1 MGRNNKSLLIVV
13 GYQRAFEKFG
23 VFLARRSVVVLLLF
37 LLLAIGSWSGY
48 IRLRIEQPNVE
59 SFTATDSQSRQDLHV
74 AARFFPTLEAR
85 QEQIIMTPKDRKNIL
100 SEECLR
106 DALMVHKAIMNI
118 SSYTKLCF
126 RQQFPSIPQK
136 NASHRCMVSSP
147 LELAGTYFQHLNNL
161 STILMRELTSPT
173 ILLSSG
179 QTFKSSHGQ
188 MLANFQIERNRDPQ
202 TVHADAL
209 RAVYFIKRSSSKED
223 DEEILGF
230 ESSFDSLLSSMG
242 VRLKCAKLSYKTERA
257 SEDALQNVLEPE
269 MKPFFV
275 SVFALSVLVFLVIY
289 FFTDVSCLSTAI
301 LMLSSII
308 LPISSS
314 AGAVSIANTPLSST
328 TLSIPFLL
336 LGKATSDVVLFLV
349 EWERQKRVSSL
360 DHRVSNCV
368 ARAGVLATATALCGT
383 LLSGIA
389 IKSSFEG
396 ICNFFVTTLTSYVF
410 ISAFTF
416 IITVI
421 LLMYFEMASKT
432 FNTLQLQQ
440 CKMKCLIKDVESE
453 SIPQG
458 RLQCH
463 ETKLRRILMGL
474 LEKITSR
481 GGKTFSLVLLFI
493 TIALCVFSI
502 FLPGERVRTIESRY
516 QNDNFKQFSEARQ
529 IFFHDETDISIV
541 FSEDIDYS
549 FETVQNHIISICA
562 KLEET
567 NYGKGKPL
575 CWMADLRQWI
585 QNENMSCSPSKF
597 YQCLTHFLND
607 SHSLPF
613 RQDLVLE
620 VSTSGVKISACRI
633 HLRMSLDNDRF
644 QEVRESLKK
653 LRGDILE
660 KSPLKAI
667 LVSEEFF
674 DLDDLY
680 KFEKES
686 VSILF
691 IAGTV
696 AVFTISF
703 LATFHCGISTFLAL
717 TFDLFVME
725 AAAIM
730 RAMGSYVNQIA
741 FLSLFSP
748 IIISLNFSFEV
759 GHSFLFSSKQEIRD
773 RMIDALRS
781 VGLPVLIGTLISVA
795 ASVSLGFIF
804 PSLAD
809 IFHLTLPMILI
820 LGLIHALIIL
830 PAVII
835 LHEEFLHRFHFS
847 EDVEDEP
854 NSKELQDLLLD
865 KTRSGNIGKLT
876 PRRPGISIVGISCKF
891 PGAGSVDQ
899 FWILLK
905 QGKSSISSFPKN
917 RTEQHRRFVKH
928 YNPNRFVKRRLCTLN
943 GSFLEEIRTFDN
955 RFFGISS
962 QEARGMDPQQRILLQ
977 VVYEAIEDAGM
988 RLEDLQR
995 CRTGVFVGVMNLD
1008 YGSLVREPSNSDNID
1023 QFSATGITASVL
1035 ANRVSFC
1042 LNLTGPSLVVDT
1054 ACSSSFTALK
1064 IACDNLHNDGCDV
1077 AIVCA
1082 PNIILCHHMQMI
1094 AGMAGL
1100 LAPDGRSK
1108 SFDAT
1113 GDGYGRGEG
1122 FVAVVLKMTRDALCD
1137 KDDPYCEI
1145 IACGMNSDGQNAVPM
1160 TAPSAQMQAQLSRW
1174 VLEQSGVTAEDVDY
1188 LEAHG
1193 TGTAVGDLV
1202 EVTSIA
1208 ETYTGRAT
1216 QSIQELRIG
1225 SVKSNINHTE
1235 STSGLAG
1242 LIKAALMIKKK
1253 TFVPTVNV
1261 QVLNPKLKLKEKG
1274 LVLQQTLEPWS
1285 KEKGKLRVAAV
1296 NSFGFGGSNVHVILR
1311 EVTSTPNLGVET
1323 LRRPNRILTITA
1335 RSKDALK
1342 EMSHLY
1348 SEWIKSNA
1356 GEMDEHFVDNLC
1368 YSFNERRTQ
1377 NPHRLAIAFGS
1388 IAEAA
1393 KSLEAFANDSVGWEK
1408 FASYAQVTS
1417 SDRKLVFMFGGQG
1430 SQWYAMGK
1438 QLMEYEAVFKEAV
1451 LTVSNFLRDLGVTWS
1466 LIGELMAPG
1475 DVSRIAENCVAQLAT
1490 FAIQYATAQLLKS
1503 WKIYPSAVIGHSLGE
1518 FAAACVAGIITVKEA
1533 VRLVLA
1539 RSTLQDRCANNGSM
1553 AALGMSEVEAR
1564 ELLLTLKL
1572 SPSLEVAAIND
1583 ADSVTLSG
1591 ESQSI
1596 KALGEHLSMH
1606 SKDTFW
1612 RVLGTN
1618 HAFHSL
1624 HMEPIK
1630 KPFQGAVEAMHL
1642 NPKLSKVPMY
1652 STVEGEVLSIQQL
1665 NSDYWWRNMRYPVQ
1679 FYPAMKQLLRDG
1691 YRQIVEISTQPIL
1704 AHYVQQIALQENL
1717 TDKERPI
1724 LVATLP
1730 SKRVPIEDQH
1740 RCFLQNTICVLYT
1753 AGFPLE
1759 WTRIQRNQSARFV
1772 RPPNSPWLENSFW
1785 FRDGPLETIVH
1796 RLGSEETMRKQAHP
1810 FLAEVKKTDPFSGVL
1825 CWETEIDLQKFRS
1838 LKDHVLLEGGTVL
1851 PGAVYLEMAFAMAKE
1866 TFNHG
1871 SGIELKD
1878 VKFLS
1883 ILTLPETKVS
1893 KC

>member
-1 MGRNNKSLLIVV
+1 M
-13 GYQRAFEKFG
+13 
-23 VFLARRSVVVLLLF
+23 VVLLLF
-37 LLLAIGSWSGY
+37 LLFAIGSWFGF
-48 IRLRIEQPNVE
+48 IRLRIEQPNAE
-59 SFTATDSQSRQDLHV
+59 SFTRTDSQSRRDLQV
-74 AARFFPTLEAR
+74 AAQFFPTLEAR
-85 QEQIIMTPKDRKNIL
+85 QEQVIMTPKHTKNIL

-106 DALMVHKAIMNI
+106 DALMVHKAIINI
-118 SSYTKLCF
+118 SGYTKLCF
-126 RQQFPSIPQK
+126 RQQFPSILQK
-136 NASHRCMVSSP
+136 NAGHRCMVSSP

-161 STILMRELTSPT
+161 STILMRELTNPT

-179 QTFKSSHGQ
+179 QTFKSFHGQ
-188 MLANFQIERNRDPQ
+188 MLANFQIERNRDPL
-202 TVHADAL
+202 TAHADAL
-209 RAVYFIKRSSSKED
+209 RAIYFMKKSSSKEEE
-223 DEEILGF
+223 EEILSF

-242 VRLKCAKLSYKTERA
+242 PHLKCAKLSYKTERT
-257 SEDALQNVLEPE
+257 SMNALQNILKPE
-269 MKPFFV
+269 MKPLFI
-275 SVFALSVLVFLVIY
+275 SVFALSVLVFLVICFSY
-289 FFTDVSCLSTAI
+289 TDVSRLSTAF
-301 LMLSSII
+301 LMFSSII
-308 LPISSS
+308 LPLSSS
-314 AGAVSIANTPLSST
+314 AGAVSMTSTPLSST
-328 TLSIPFLL
+328 TLYIPFLL

-349 EWERQKRVSSL
+349 EWKRQKKVLSL
-360 DHRVSNCV
+360 EHRVSNCL
-368 ARAGVLATATALCGT
+368 ARTGVLATMTVVCGT
-383 LLSGIA
+383 LLSGIT

-396 ICNFFVTTLTSYVF
+396 IRNFFVTTLISYVI
-410 ISAFTF
+410 ISSFTF

-421 LLMYFEMASKT
+421 LLMYFEMAPRT
-432 FNTLQLQQ
+432 FNSLPLRQYE
-440 CKMKCLIKDVESE
+440 DVESV
-453 SIPQG
+453 PQG
-458 RLQCH
+458 RLQRH
-463 ETKLRRILMGL
+463 ETKLQRILKGL
-474 LEKITSR
+474 LENITSHR
-481 GGKTFSLVLLFI
+481 GKIVSLVLLFI
-493 TIALCVFSI
+493 TIALCVLPML
-502 FLPGERVRTIESRY
+502 LPGERVRTIESRY
-516 QNDNFKQFSEARQ
+516 QNDNFKQFSGARQ
-529 IFFHDETDISIV
+529 IFFHNETVVSII
-541 FSEDIDYS
+541 FSEEIDYS

-562 KLEET
+562 KLEEAT
-567 NYGKGKPL
+567 YGKGKPL
-575 CWMADLRQWI
+575 CWMAVLRQWI
-585 QNENMSCSPSKF
+585 QNGNMSCSHSKF
-597 YQCLTHFLND
+597 YQCLKHFLND

-620 VSTSGVKISACRI
+620 VSTSGVKISASRI
-633 HLRMSLDNDRF
+633 HLRMSLNNRF
-644 QEVRESLKK
+644 QEDRESLKK
-653 LRGDILE
+653 LRGDLLE
-660 KSPLKAI
+660 KFPLKAI
-667 LVSEEFF
+667 PISEEFF
-674 DLDDLY
+674 DIDDLST
-680 KFEKES
+680 FEKES
-686 VSILF
+686 VVILF

-696 AVFTISF
+696 VVFTISF
-703 LATFHCGISTFLAL
+703 LATVHCGISIFLAL

-725 AAAIM
+725 AAAIL
-730 RAMGSYVNQIA
+730 RAMGSYVDQIA
-741 FLSLFSP
+741 FLSLFAP

-759 GHSFLFSSKQEIRD
+759 GHSFLFSGKQERRD

-781 VGLPVLIGTLISVA
+781 VGLPVLIGTLISLA

-809 IFHLTLPMILI
+809 IFYLTLPMILI

-835 LHEEFLHRFHFS
+835 LFEEFLHRFHFS
-847 EDVEDEP
+847 DDEEGAS
-854 NSKELQDLLLD
+854 NSKEFQDLPLD
-865 KTRSGNIGKLT
+865 ETRDGNIGKLT
-876 PRRPGISIVGISCKF
+876 PRRPGISIIGISCKF
-891 PGAGSVDQ
+891 PGASSVDQ

-905 QGKSSISSFPKN
+905 QGKSSISVFPKN
-917 RTEQHRRFVKH
+917 RTEQHRRFVEH
-928 YNPNRFVKRRLCTLN
+928 YNPNRFVKRRLCTIN

-962 QEARGMDPQQRILLQ
+962 QEARGMDPQQRIILQ

-995 CRTGVFVGVMNLD
+995 CRTGVFVGVMNFD
-1008 YGSLVREPSNSDNID
+1008 YGSLVREPSNSGNVD
-1023 QFSATGITASVL
+1023 QFSATGITASVI
-1035 ANRVSFC
+1035 ANRVSYC

-1064 IACDNLHNDGCDV
+1064 IACDNLHNDDCDV

-1094 AGMAGL
+1094 TGMAGL
-1100 LAPDGRSK
+1100 LAPDGQSK

-1122 FVAVVLKMTRDALCD
+1122 FVAVILKMTKDSLCD
-1137 KDDPYCEI
+1137 RDDPYCEI
-1145 IACGMNSDGQNAVPM
+1145 VACGMNSDGQNAMPM

-1208 ETYTGRAT
+1208 ETYTSKAT
-1216 QSIQELRIG
+1216 QSRQKLRIG

-1261 QVLNPKLKLKEKG
+1261 QVLNPKLKLEEKG

-1285 KEKGKLRVAAV
+1285 KGKGKSRVAAV

-1311 EVTSTPNLGVET
+1311 EVTSTPNFEVENLT
-1323 LRRPNRILTITA
+1323 RRNRILTITA

-1348 SEWIKSNA
+1348 SEWIGANA
-1356 GEMDEHFVDNLC
+1356 GEMDEHFVGNLC
-1368 YSFNERRTQ
+1368 YSLNERRTL

-1388 IAEAA
+1388 ISEAA
-1393 KSLEAFANDSVGWEK
+1393 KSLEAFANDSVGWDK

-1430 SQWYAMGK
+1430 SQWYAMGR

-1466 LIGELMAPG
+1466 LIDELMAPE
-1475 DVSRIAENCVAQLAT
+1475 DVSRIAENCIAQLAT

-1503 WKIYPSAVIGHSLGE
+1503 WKIHPSAVIGHSLGE

-1533 VRLVLA
+1533 VKLVLA
-1539 RSTLQDRCANNGSM
+1539 RSSLQDKCANNGSM
-1553 AALGMSEVEAR
+1553 AALGMSEAKTR
-1564 ELLLTLKL
+1564 ELLFNLKL
-1572 SPSLEVAAIND
+1572 NSSLDVAAIND

-1596 KALGEHLSMH
+1596 QLLGEHLSMH
-1606 SKDTFW
+1606 AKGTFW

-1630 KPFQGAVEAMHL
+1630 KPFKGAVEAMHL
-1642 NPKLSKVPMY
+1642 NPKLSKTPMY
-1652 STVEGEVLSIQQL
+1652 STVEGEVLSSQQL
-1665 NSDYWWRNMRYPVQ
+1665 NSDYWWRNIRCPVQ

-1704 AHYVQQIALQENL
+1704 AHYVQQIAFQENL
-1717 TDKERPI
+1717 TVKEKPI
-1724 LVATLP
+1724 VVATLP
-1730 SKRVPIEDQH
+1730 RKRVPIEDQH
-1740 RCFLQNTICVLYT
+1740 KCFLRNAICILYT
-1753 AGFPLE
+1753 AGFPIE
-1759 WTRIQRNQSARFV
+1759 WTQIQSNESARFV
-1772 RPPNSPWLENSFW
+1772 RSPNSPWLENSFW
-1785 FRDGPLETIVH
+1785 FRDGPLETVVH
-1796 RLGSEETMRKQAHP
+1796 HLGSEETINKQPHP
-1810 FLAEVKKTDPFSGVL
+1810 FLSEVKKTDSFSGVH
-1825 CWETEIDLQKFRS
+1825 CWETEIDLQRFPS
-1838 LKDHVLLEGGTVL
+1838 LRDHVLLEGGTVL

>member
-1 MGRNNKSLLIVV
+1 M
-13 GYQRAFEKFG
+13 
-23 VFLARRSVVVLLLF
+23 VVLLLF
-37 LLLAIGSWSGY
+37 LLFAIGSWFGFV
-48 IRLRIEQPNVE
+48 RLRIKQSNIK
-59 SFTATDSQSRQDLHV
+59 SFTTTDSQSRQDLQV
-74 AARFFPTLEAR
+74 ASQFFPTLEAR
-85 QEQIIMTPKDRKNIL
+85 QEQVIMTPKHKKNIL
-100 SEECLR
+100 NEECLR
-106 DALMVHKAIMNI
+106 DALMVHKAIINI
-118 SSYTKLCF
+118 SGYTKLCF
-126 RQQFPSIPQK
+126 RQQSPSILQK
-136 NASHRCMVSSP
+136 NAGHRCMVSSP

-161 STILMRELTSPT
+161 STILMRELTNPT

-179 QTFKSSHGQ
+179 QTFKSFHGQ
-188 MLANFQIERNRDPQ
+188 MLANFQIERNRDPL
-202 TVHADAL
+202 TAHADAL
-209 RAVYFIKRSSSKED
+209 RAIYFIKKSSSKE
-223 DEEILGF
+223 EEKEILGF

-242 VRLKCAKLSYKTERA
+242 PRLKCAKLSYKTERA
-257 SEDALQNVLEPE
+257 SMNALQDVLKPE
-269 MKPFFV
+269 MKPFFI

-289 FFTDVSCLSTAI
+289 FFFTNGSCLSTAF
-301 LMLSSII
+301 LMFSSII
-308 LPISSS
+308 LPLSTS
-314 AGAVSIANTPLSST
+314 GGTVSMTITSLSST
-328 TLSIPFLL
+328 TLCIPFLL

-349 EWERQKRVSSL
+349 EWERHKKVSSL
-360 DHRVSNCV
+360 EHRVSNCV
-368 ARAGVLATATALCGT
+368 ARTGVLVTVTALCGT

-396 ICNFFVTTLTSYVF
+396 IRNFFVTILIFYVI

-416 IITVI
+416 VITVI
-421 LLMYFEMASKT
+421 LRMYLEMASKT
-432 FNTLQLQQ
+432 FNTLRLPL
-440 CKMKCLIKDVESE
+440 CKMKCLMNEAESV
-453 SIPQG
+453 PQG
-458 RLQCH
+458 CLQRH
-463 ETKLRRILMGL
+463 ETKLRRILGGL
-474 LEKITSR
+474 PEKITSR
-481 GGKTFSLVLLFI
+481 GGKMFSLVLLFI
-493 TIALCVFSI
+493 SIALCVLSI
-502 FLPGERVRTIESRY
+502 FLPGERFRTIESHY
-516 QNDNFKQFSEARQ
+516 QNDNFRQFTLARQ

-562 KLEET
+562 KLEEAA
-567 NYGKGKPL
+567 YGEGKPL
-575 CWMADLRQWI
+575 CWMADFRQWI
-585 QNENMSCSPSKF
+585 QNENISCSLSKF
-597 YQCLTHFLND
+597 NQCLTHFLND
-607 SHSLPF
+607 FHSLPF
-613 RQDLVLE
+613 RRDLLLE
-620 VSTSGVKISACRI
+620 VSTSGVKIVASRI
-633 HLRMSLDNDRF
+633 HLKMSLDNRF

-653 LRGDILE
+653 LRGDLLE
-660 KSPLKAI
+660 KSPLKAFP
-667 LVSEEFF
+667 VSEEFF
-674 DLDDLY
+674 DLDDLS

-686 VSILF
+686 VLILF

-717 TFDLFVME
+717 TFDLFVIE
-725 AAAIM
+725 AAAIL
-730 RAMGSYVNQIA
+730 RAIGSYVNQIA
-741 FLSLFSP
+741 FLSLLAP
-748 IIISLNFSFEV
+748 IMISLNFSFEV
-759 GHSFLFSSKQEIRD
+759 GHSFLFSGKQEIRD

-781 VGLPVLIGTLISVA
+781 VGLPVLIGTLISLA

-809 IFHLTLPMILI
+809 IFHLTLPMVLI
-820 LGLIHALIIL
+820 VGLIYALIIL
-830 PAVII
+830 PAVIV
-835 LHEEFLHRFHFS
+835 LYEEFVHSFHFS
-847 EDVEDEP
+847 SDEEDEQD
-854 NSKELQDLLLD
+854 SKKLQDLPLEE
-865 KTRSGNIGKLT
+865 RRGGNIGKLT

-905 QGKSSISSFPKN
+905 QGKSSIGAFPEN
-917 RTEQHRRFVKH
+917 RTEQHRRFVEH
-928 YNPNRFVKRRLCTLN
+928 YNPNRFVKRRLCTMN

-962 QEARGMDPQQRILLQ
+962 QESRGMDPQQRIILQ

-1008 YGSLVREPSNSDNID
+1008 YGSLVREPSNSGNID

-1054 ACSSSFTALK
+1054 ACSSSLTALK
-1064 IACDNLHNDGCDV
+1064 IACDNLHNDDCDV

-1082 PNIILCHHMQMI
+1082 PNLILCHHMQMI
-1094 AGMAGL
+1094 TGMAGL

-1122 FVAVVLKMTRDALCD
+1122 FAAVVLKMTRDALCD

-1160 TAPSAQMQAQLSRW
+1160 TAPSTEMQVQLSRW

-1208 ETYTGRAT
+1208 ETYTSRAT
-1216 QSIQELRIG
+1216 QSVQKLRIG

-1242 LIKAALMIKKK
+1242 LVKAALMIKKK

-1261 QVLNPKLKLKEKG
+1261 QVLNPKLKLEEKG

-1285 KEKGKLRVAAV
+1285 KGKGKSRVAAV

-1311 EVTSTPNLGVET
+1311 EVTPTPNLEVKN
-1323 LRRPNRILTITA
+1323 LKRPNRILTITA

-1348 SEWIKSNA
+1348 SEWIKANA
-1356 GEMDEHFVDNLC
+1356 GEMDEHFVENLC
-1368 YSFNERRTQ
+1368 YSLNERRTQ

-1388 IAEAA
+1388 ISEAA
-1393 KSLEAFANDSVGWEK
+1393 KSLEAFANDSVGWDK

-1430 SQWYAMGK
+1430 SQWYAMGR

-1466 LIGELMAPG
+1466 LIDELMAPE
-1475 DVSRIAENCVAQLAT
+1475 DVSRIAENCIAQLAT

-1503 WKIYPSAVIGHSLGE
+1503 WKIHPSAVIGHSLGE
-1518 FAAACVAGIITVKEA
+1518 FAAACVAGMITVKEA
-1533 VRLVLA
+1533 VKLVLA

-1553 AALGMSEVEAR
+1553 AALGMSEVKAE

-1572 SPSLEVAAIND
+1572 SPSLDIAAIND
-1583 ADSVTLSG
+1583 ANSVTVSG

-1596 KALGEHLSMH
+1596 KALGEHLSTH
-1606 SKDTFW
+1606 AKDTFW

-1642 NPKLSKVPMY
+1642 NLKLSKVPMY
-1652 STVEGEVLSIQQL
+1652 STVEGEVISSQHL
-1665 NSDYWWRNMRYPVQ
+1665 NNDYWWRNIRCPVQ

-1704 AHYVQQIALQENL
+1704 AHYVKQIALQENL
-1717 TDKERPI
+1717 TVKERPI
-1724 LVATLP
+1724 VVATLP
-1730 SKRVPIEDQH
+1730 RKRVPIEDQH
-1740 RCFLQNTICVLYT
+1740 RCFLQNTICMLYT
-1753 AGFPLE
+1753 AGFPVE
-1759 WTRIQRNQSARFV
+1759 WTQIQRNQSARFV

-1785 FRDGPLETIVH
+1785 FRDGPLETVVH
-1796 RLGSEETMRKQAHP
+1796 SLGSEETIRKQGHL
-1810 FLAEVKKTDPFSGVL
+1810 FLAEVKKTDPFSGVH
-1825 CWETEIDLQKFRS
+1825 CWETEIDLEKFQS
-1838 LKDHVLLEGGTVL
+1838 LKDHVLREGGTVL

-1866 TFNHG
+1866 TFKHG

-1878 VKFLS
+1878 VKFLN
-1883 ILTLPETKVS
+1883 ILTLSETKVS

>member
-1 MGRNNKSLLIVV
+1 M
-13 GYQRAFEKFG
+13 
-23 VFLARRSVVVLLLF
+23 
-37 LLLAIGSWSGY
+37 GSWFGF

-59 SFTATDSQSRQDLHV
+59 SFTTSDSQSRQDLHV

-85 QEQIIMTPKDRKNIL
+85 QEQVIMTPKHKKNFL

-106 DALMVHKAIMNI
+106 DALMVHKAIINI
-118 SSYTKLCF
+118 SGYTKLCF
-126 RQQFPSIPQK
+126 RQQFPSILQK
-136 NASHRCMVSSP
+136 NAGHRCMVSSP

-161 STILMRELTSPT
+161 STILMRELTNPT

-179 QTFKSSHGQ
+179 QTFKSFHGQ
-188 MLANFQIERNRDPQ
+188 MLANFQIERNRDPL
-202 TVHADAL
+202 TAHADAL
-209 RAVYFIKRSSSKED
+209 RAIYFMKKSSSKED
-223 DEEILGF
+223 DEEISSF

-242 VRLKCAKLSYKTERA
+242 PRLKCAKLSYKTERA
-257 SEDALQNVLEPE
+257 SMDALQDVFKPE
-269 MKPFFV
+269 MKPLFI
-275 SVFALSVLVFLVIY
+275 SVFALSVLVFLAIY
-289 FFTDVSCLSTAI
+289 FFLTNATCPSTVF

-314 AGAVSIANTPLSST
+314 VGSVSMTITPLSST
-328 TLSIPFLL
+328 TLCIPFLL

-349 EWERQKRVSSL
+349 EWERQKKVSSL
-360 DHRVSNCV
+360 QHRVSNCV
-368 ARAGVLATATALCGT
+368 ARTGVLATMTALCGT

-396 ICNFFVTTLTSYVF
+396 IRNFFVTILIFYVI

-416 IITVI
+416 IITII
-421 LLMYFEMASKT
+421 LQMHFEMASKT
-432 FNTLQLQQ
+432 SNTLPLPQ
-440 CKMKCLIKDVESE
+440 CKMKCLINEVESV
-453 SIPQG
+453 PQG
-458 RLQCH
+458 RLQRH
-463 ETKLRRILMGL
+463 ETKLQRILKGL
-474 LEKITSR
+474 LENITSH
-481 GGKTFSLVLLFI
+481 GGKIVSLVLLFI
-493 TIALCVFSI
+493 TIALCVLPI

-516 QNDNFKQFSEARQ
+516 QNNNFKQFNGARK

-549 FETVQNHIISICA
+549 FETVQNHIISVCA
-562 KLEET
+562 KLEEAT
-567 NYGKGKPL
+567 YGEGNPL
-575 CWMADLRQWI
+575 CWMAVLRKWI
-585 QNENMSCSPSKF
+585 QNENMSCSHSKF
-597 YQCLTHFLND
+597 YQCLKHFLND

-620 VSTSGVKISACRI
+620 VSTSGVKISASRI
-633 HLRMSLDNDRF
+633 HLRMSFDNRF
-644 QEVRESLKK
+644 QEDKEFLKK
-653 LRGDILE
+653 LRGDLLE
-660 KSPLKAI
+660 KFPLKATP
-667 LVSEEFF
+667 VSEEFF
-674 DLDDLY
+674 DLDDLS

-686 VSILF
+686 VIILF
-691 IAGTV
+691 VAGTV
-696 AVFTISF
+696 VVFTISF
-703 LATFHCGISTFLAL
+703 LATVHCSISIFLAL

-725 AAAIM
+725 AAAIL

-741 FLSLFSP
+741 FPSLFAP

-759 GHSFLFSSKQEIRD
+759 GHSFLFSGKQEIRE

-781 VGLPVLIGTLISVA
+781 VGLPVLIGTLISMA
-795 ASVSLGFIF
+795 ASVSLGFIL
-804 PSLAD
+804 PNLAD
-809 IFHLTLPMILI
+809 IFHLTHPMVLI

-835 LHEEFLHRFHFS
+835 SYEEFVHSFHFS
-847 EDVEDEP
+847 GDEEEEP
-854 NSKELQDLLLD
+854 NSQELQDLSLEE
-865 KTRSGNIGKLT
+865 TRGGNIGKFLS
-876 PRRPGISIVGISCKF
+876 RRPGISIVGISCKF

-905 QGKSSISSFPKN
+905 QGKSSISTVPEN
-917 RTEQHRRFVKH
+917 RTEQYRRFVEH
-928 YNPNRFVKRRLCTLN
+928 YNPNRFVKKRLCTIN
-943 GSFLEEIRTFDN
+943 GSFLEEIRSFDN

-962 QEARGMDPQQRILLQ
+962 QEARGMDPQQRIILQ

-995 CRTGVFVGVMNLD
+995 CRTGVFVGAMNLD
-1008 YGSLVREPSNSDNID
+1008 YGSLLREQSNSGNID
-1023 QFSATGITASVL
+1023 QFSATGTTASIL

-1054 ACSSSFTALK
+1054 ACSSSLTALK
-1064 IACDNLHNDGCDV
+1064 IACDNLHNNDCDV

-1082 PNIILCHHMQMI
+1082 PNLILCHHMQMI
-1094 AGMAGL
+1094 TGMAGL

-1122 FVAVVLKMTRDALCD
+1122 FAAVVLKMTRDALCD
-1137 KDDPYCEI
+1137 KDDPYCEV

-1160 TAPSAQMQAQLSRW
+1160 TAPSTEMQVQLSRW

-1208 ETYTGRAT
+1208 ETYTSRAT
-1216 QSIQELRIG
+1216 QSVQKLRIG

-1242 LIKAALMIKKK
+1242 LTKAALMIKKK

-1261 QVLNPKLKLKEKG
+1261 QVLNPKLKLEEKG

-1285 KEKGKLRVAAV
+1285 KENGKSRIAAV

-1311 EVTSTPNLGVET
+1311 EVTSTPNLKVENLT
-1323 LRRPNRILTITA
+1323 RRNRILTITA

-1348 SEWIKSNA
+1348 SEWIKANA
-1356 GEMDEHFVDNLC
+1356 GEMDEHFVENLC
-1368 YSFNERRTQ
+1368 YSLNERRTQ

-1388 IAEAA
+1388 ISEAA
-1393 KSLEAFANDSVGWEK
+1393 KSLEAFANDSVGWDK

-1430 SQWYAMGK
+1430 SQWYAMGR

-1466 LIGELMAPG
+1466 LIDELMAPE
-1475 DVSRIAENCVAQLAT
+1475 DVSRIAENCIAQLAT

-1503 WKIYPSAVIGHSLGE
+1503 WKIHPSAVIGHSLGE

-1533 VRLVLA
+1533 VKLVLA

-1553 AALGMSEVEAR
+1553 AALGMSEVKAE

-1572 SPSLEVAAIND
+1572 SPSLDIAAIND
-1583 ADSVTLSG
+1583 ANSVTVSG

-1596 KALGEHLSMH
+1596 KALGEHLSTH
-1606 SKDTFW
+1606 AKDTFW

-1642 NPKLSKVPMY
+1642 NLKLSKVPMY
-1652 STVEGEVLSIQQL
+1652 STVEGEVISSQHL
-1665 NSDYWWRNMRYPVQ
+1665 NNDYWWRNIRCPVQ

-1704 AHYVQQIALQENL
+1704 AHYVKQIALQENL
-1717 TDKERPI
+1717 TVKERPI
-1724 LVATLP
+1724 VVATLP
-1730 SKRVPIEDQH
+1730 RKRVPIKDQH
-1740 RCFLQNTICVLYT
+1740 RCFLQNTICILYA
-1753 AGFPLE
+1753 AGFPVD
-1759 WTRIQRNQSARFV
+1759 WTQMQRNQSARFV
-1772 RPPNSPWLENSFW
+1772 RPPNSPWLESSFW
-1785 FRDGPLETIVH
+1785 FRDGPLETVVH
-1796 RLGSEETMRKQAHP
+1796 RLGSEETIKKKPHP
-1810 FLAEVKKTDPFSGVL
+1810 FLSEVKKTDPFSGVH
-1825 CWETEIDLQKFRS
+1825 CWETEIDLQKFQS

-1851 PGAVYLEMAFAMAKE
+1851 PGAAYLEMAFAMAKE
-1866 TFNHG
+1866 TFNYG

-1893 KC
+1893 NAK

>member
-1 MGRNNKSLLIVV
+1 MI
-13 GYQRAFEKFG
+13 
-23 VFLARRSVVVLLLF
+23 
-37 LLLAIGSWSGY
+37 
-48 IRLRIEQPNVE
+48 
-59 SFTATDSQSRQDLHV
+59 
-74 AARFFPTLEAR
+74 
-85 QEQIIMTPKDRKNIL
+85 
-100 SEECLR
+100 
-106 DALMVHKAIMNI
+106 
-118 SSYTKLCF
+118 
-126 RQQFPSIPQK
+126 
-136 NASHRCMVSSP
+136 SSP

-161 STILMRELTSPT
+161 STILIRELTNPT

-188 MLANFQIERNRDPQ
+188 MLANFQIERKRDPL
-202 TVHADAL
+202 TAHADAL
-209 RAVYFIKRSSSKED
+209 RAVYFIKRSSSKENE
-223 DEEILGF
+223 EEILGF

-242 VRLKCAKLSYKTERA
+242 PRLKCAKLSYKTERA

-314 AGAVSIANTPLSST
+314 AGAVSMANTPLSST

-360 DHRVSNCV
+360 EHRVSSCV
-368 ARAGVLATATALCGT
+368 ARAGVLATATALSGT

-396 ICNFFVTTLTSYVF
+396 ICNFSVTTLTSYVF

-440 CKMKCLIKDVESE
+440 CKMKCLINDVESE
-453 SIPQG
+453 SAPQG
-458 RLQCH
+458 RLQRH
-463 ETKLRRILMGL
+463 VTKLRRILMGL

-493 TIALCVFSI
+493 TITLCVFSI

-516 QNDNFKQFSEARQ
+516 QNDNFKQFSEARH
-529 IFFHDETDISIV
+529 IFFHNETDISIV

-567 NYGKGKPL
+567 NHGKGKSL

-597 YQCLTHFLND
+597 YQCLTYFLND
-607 SHSLPF
+607 FHSLPF

-620 VSTSGVKISACRI
+620 VSTSGVKISASRI
-633 HLRMSLDNDRF
+633 HLRMSLDNRF

-667 LVSEEFF
+667 LVSKEFF
-674 DLDDLY
+674 DLDDLS

-717 TFDLFVME
+717 TFNLFVME
-725 AAAIM
+725 AAAIL

-759 GHSFLFSSKQEIRD
+759 SHSFLFSGKQEIRD

-820 LGLIHALIIL
+820 LGLIHALVIL

-835 LHEEFLHRFHFS
+835 LHEEVLHRFHFR

-854 NSKELQDLLLD
+854 NTKELQDLLLD
-865 KTRSGNIGKLT
+865 KTRSSNIGKLT

-891 PGAGSVDQ
+891 PSASSVDQ

-917 RTEQHRRFVKH
+917 RTEQYRRFVKH

-962 QEARGMDPQQRILLQ
+962 QEARGMDPQQRIILQ

-1054 ACSSSFTALK
+1054 ACSSSLTALK

-1122 FVAVVLKMTRDALCD
+1122 FAAVVLKMTRDALCD

-1160 TAPSAQMQAQLSRW
+1160 TAPSTEMQVQLSRW

-1202 EVTSIA
+1202 EVTSLA

-1216 QSIQELRIG
+1216 QSIKELRIG

-1242 LIKAALMIKKK
+1242 LVKAALMIKKK

-1342 EMSHLY
+1342 EMSYLY

-1368 YSFNERRTQ
+1368 YSLNERRTQ

-1393 KSLEAFANDSVGWEK
+1393 KSLKAFADDSVGWKK

-1466 LIGELMAPG
+1466 LIGELMAPE

-1533 VRLVLA
+1533 VKLVLA

-1596 KALGEHLSMH
+1596 KALGEHLLMH

-1624 HMEPIK
+1624 HMEPIQ

-1665 NSDYWWRNMRYPVQ
+1665 NSDYWWRNMRCPVQ

-1704 AHYVQQIALQENL
+1704 ARYVQQIALQENL
-1717 TDKERPI
+1717 TGKERPI

-1759 WTRIQRNQSARFV
+1759 WTRIQSNQSARFV

-1796 RLGSEETMRKQAHP
+1796 RLGSEETIRKQAHP
-1810 FLAEVKKTDPFSGVL
+1810 FLAEVKKTDPFSGVH

-1878 VKFLS
+1878 VRFLS